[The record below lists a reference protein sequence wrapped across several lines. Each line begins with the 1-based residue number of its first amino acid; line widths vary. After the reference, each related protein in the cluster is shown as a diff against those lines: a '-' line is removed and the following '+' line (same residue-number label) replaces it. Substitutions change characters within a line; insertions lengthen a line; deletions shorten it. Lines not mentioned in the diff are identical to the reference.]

1 MLFSMIVGFFT
12 SRILLNQLGIIDFG
26 VYNVVGSII
35 VIFTFLNSTLLIG
48 TQRFIN
54 FELGRGNHENLNKV
68 FSASV
73 VIYVIFAILIF
84 IVAETLGLWFLN
96 THMNIPQDRMTA
108 ANYVYQFTI
117 FSTILS
123 LNQIPYTASI
133 IAHEHMKQYATI
145 GIISTILHFIAVS
158 LLFFFKTDK
167 LILYGLM
174 VFLMVLITSLLYKIY
189 CNRKFKETRFKFCTE
204 KYWYRQMLSFSGW
217 NLFSSISMTLN
228 GQIVGII
235 LNIFFGPVLNAARG
249 LTEQVSGT
257 VRGFVSNFQVAV
269 NPRIIQSYASG
280 DISNFFSLI
289 FKSAKFS
296 FFLLLIIMLPV
307 CIRIESLLV
316 IWLKTVPEYTADFC
330 RIALLA
336 STINTF
342 SLPLATAA
350 NANGNI
356 KKFQLYTGIFEIM
369 NIPLSYFFLRI
380 GFQPIVVYFIS
391 LIIIVITLYV
401 RLVVL
406 KNLVNL
412 DVSYF
417 VRSVVFRSLITGVV
431 AWGLSCVIANY
442 LDSDN
447 FFLILSYLILSIICT
462 GLTIYIM
469 GLDIGERQYVVNAVR
484 KFIKK

>member
-1 MLFSMIVGFFT
+1 MIVGFFT

-96 THMNIPQDRMTA
+96 THMNIPQDRMAA

-123 LNQIPYTASI
+123 LNQIPYTATI

-145 GIISTILHFIAVS
+145 GIISTILHFIVVC

-280 DISNFFSLI
+280 DLGNFFSLI

-296 FFLLLIIMLPV
+296 FFLIHMRTPHLELQHGLHGNEELSLFCNGFLL
-307 CIRIESLLV
+307 
-316 IWLKTVPEYTADFC
+316 
-330 RIALLA
+330 
-336 STINTF
+336 STIPN
-342 SLPLATAA
+342 
-350 NANGNI
+350 
-356 KKFQLYTGIFEIM
+356 E
-369 NIPLSYFFLRI
+369 
-380 GFQPIVVYFIS
+380 
-391 LIIIVITLYV
+391 
-401 RLVVL
+401 LV
-406 KNLVNL
+406 
-412 DVSYF
+412 
-417 VRSVVFRSLITGVV
+417 
-431 AWGLSCVIANY
+431 
-442 LDSDN
+442 
-447 FFLILSYLILSIICT
+447 
-462 GLTIYIM
+462 
-469 GLDIGERQYVVNAVR
+469 
-484 KFIKK
+484 